1 MKFKLQKPESAYL
14 LHFLNCVVGYSA
26 DDIGKYIIK
35 KAQYSLDEIFMF
47 YGDVSGLIVY
57 KKDTK
62 KISLAKTP
70 IDFNDKSD
78 MQVFHTKSKLLMRQN
93 I

>member
-78 MQVFHTKSKLLMRQN
+78 TN
-93 I
+93 ICEQY